1 MCGTLQVISV
11 IISAVAGNGASG
23 FNFRSVISF
32 SKILNF
38 QYHLWNLK
46 LSTAFSLKVVL
57 DTTAQIQI
65 KKVWFM
71 MRWSDLG
78 QMLTQPHSFPSSTRQ
93 WGKKIRRTSSW
104 VKTKTERSFTDNHQC
119 KTGSAGGTWINL
131 LPGKIELD
139 SEKQRQN

>member
-1 MCGTLQVISV
+1 MCGTLQVIRV

-65 KKVWFM
+65 KKV
-71 MRWSDLG
+71 
-78 QMLTQPHSFPSSTRQ
+78 
-93 WGKKIRRTSSW
+93 
-104 VKTKTERSFTDNHQC
+104 
-119 KTGSAGGTWINL
+119 
-131 LPGKIELD
+131 
-139 SEKQRQN
+139 

>member
-38 QYHLWNLK
+38 QYHLWSLK

-57 DTTAQIQI
+57 DTTAQTQI
-65 KKVWFM
+65 KKV
-71 MRWSDLG
+71 
-78 QMLTQPHSFPSSTRQ
+78 
-93 WGKKIRRTSSW
+93 
-104 VKTKTERSFTDNHQC
+104 
-119 KTGSAGGTWINL
+119 
-131 LPGKIELD
+131 
-139 SEKQRQN
+139 